1 MYCKVTKIFST
12 ERIVYLR
19 NESGTIKHSKEEKK
33 KNFNP
38 YLAPYAQSK
47 S

>member
-12 ERIVYLR
+12 ERIVYPR

-33 KNFNP
+33 E
-38 YLAPYAQSK
+38 L
-47 S
+47 